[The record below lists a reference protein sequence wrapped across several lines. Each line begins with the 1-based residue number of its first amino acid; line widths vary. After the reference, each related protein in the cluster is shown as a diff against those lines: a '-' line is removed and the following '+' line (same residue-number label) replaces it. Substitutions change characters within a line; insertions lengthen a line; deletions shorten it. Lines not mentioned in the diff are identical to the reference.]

1 MAADNK
7 VAGLFNLVIDSPP
20 SQDVESCEIVIDLL
34 VDFYDS
40 VVDDKSHHPW
50 ITETELGALG
60 PSLEVLLAEAPEER
74 IDYMP
79 EYGCALMKS
88 KAGCASGVIAL
99 NLISL
104 DLHQFE
110 TRSER
115 TPDGY
120 HYVDNAWSGGY
131 QVLHVGKCHLVDLE
145 ARQELFSSKL
155 AAARTRTGD
164 KRSAAGGEQ
173 GHQRTPGFVHALYR
187 EAFGMQQTQLARG
200 GWTDVGMHTGGQE
213 RRPTAWSLVTS
224 CLYQLLH
231 NRSTSIRLSSDK
243 LYRKFVTYFGLY
255 TCDGKLRLY
264 DEQSATSEPRSN
276 APDMLLDKTF
286 RILQAASILA
296 AALSDDG
303 VDMSHFLH
311 RSKSIRDQIVE
322 KASSRSHL
330 FSKRYELHLCDKDI
344 IGVFDNYSFNIPAG
358 YSPADGASSTSKAR
372 KLTRQNIGWAP
383 VLVGNRL
390 KDVYKWVKES
400 MSTPSRDSSFLVLKT
415 VECVIWENAKNMRVT
430 MTSSQL
436 IMLASIVDNY
446 REVLHNLKES
456 QKYKPI
462 SLKELMSR
470 EFLVV
475 WVGESRHL
483 RVFMI
488 FAEKI
493 HLLFHMARQHFAL
506 FTTV

>member
-1 MAADNK
+1 MVDL
-7 VAGLFNLVIDSPP
+7 LFN
-20 SQDVESCEIVIDLL
+20 
-34 VDFYDS
+34 FYDS
-40 VVDDKSHHPW
+40 VVDDKSHHHW

-60 PSLEVLLAEAPEER
+60 PSLEVLQAEAPEER
-74 IDYMP
+74 IDFMP

-99 NLISL
+99 NLIAL

-120 HYVDNAWSGGY
+120 HYVDDASPGGY
-131 QVLHVGKCHLVDLE
+131 QVLHVGKCNLVDLK
-145 ARQELFSSKL
+145 ARREVFSSKL
-155 AAARTRTGD
+155 AAARTRTGE

-173 GHQRTPGFVHALYR
+173 GHQRTPGFIHALCR

-213 RRPTAWSLVTS
+213 RRPTAWPLVTS
-224 CLYQLLH
+224 CLYQLLN
-231 NRSTSIRLSSDK
+231 NRNNTSIRLSSDM
-243 LYRKFVTYFGLY
+243 LYRKFVAYFGLY

-296 AALSDDG
+296 AALSDEG
-303 VDMSHFLH
+303 VDMRHFLH
-311 RSKSIRDQIVE
+311 RSKSIRDQILE
-322 KASSRSHL
+322 KASSRSRL
-330 FSKRYELHLCDKDI
+330 FSKRYELPRCDKDI
-344 IGVFDNYSFNIPAG
+344 IGVFDSYSFNIPAV
-358 YSPADGASSTSKAR
+358 YSTADGASSISKIR
-372 KLTRQNIGWAP
+372 KLTRQNFGWAP

-390 KDVYKWVKES
+390 EDVYDWVEES

-415 VECVIWENAKNMRVT
+415 VECVIWENAKNMRVI

-436 IMLASIVDNY
+436 IMLSSIVDNY
-446 REVLHNLKES
+446 RETLNNLKES
-456 QKYKPI
+456 QNYKPI
-462 SLKELMSR
+462 RLKS
-470 EFLVV
+470 
-475 WVGESRHL
+475 
-483 RVFMI
+483 
-488 FAEKI
+488 
-493 HLLFHMARQHFAL
+493 
-506 FTTV
+506 